1 MELPRKPSNSS
12 TCQLLNKPHQQH
24 GTSSSNNSSGS
35 ITEDLKSLPETI
47 APLLGRQAISSQL
60 LLNQQTDVSGSV
72 DWTLEWG
79 DQKFMVN
86 ISSNFPLER
95 LVGSKS
101 AGAGGGGGGGGD
113 GGGAARVAW
122 SSRSELVEVYTE
134 DINRPGGTSKRFR
147 CKFNSILNYIFN
159 IYYLLL

>member
-24 GTSSSNNSSGS
+24 GTSSSNNSSSS

-47 APLLGRQAISSQL
+47 APLLGRQAISSKL
-60 LLNQQTDVSGSV
+60 LLNQQADVSGSV

-101 AGAGGGGGGGGD
+101 AGGGGGGD
-113 GGGAARVAW
+113 GGGSGGGGGAARVVW
-122 SSRSELVEVYTE
+122 SSRSELVEVHTE

-147 CKFNSILNYIFN
+147 CKFNFILN
-159 IYYLLL
+159 